1 MTKIKVYDQQPHK
14 VTPTG
19 QNQIKV
25 VKQPNQVKVV
35 R

>member
-1 MTKIKVYDQQPHK
+1 MTKVKVTDQQPHK

-25 VKQPNQVKVV
+25 VKQTDQVRVI

>member
-1 MTKIKVYDQQPHK
+1 MTQVKVYDQQPHK

-19 QNQIKV
+19 QNAIKV
-25 VKQPNQVKVV
+25 VKQSDKVKVV

>member
-1 MTKIKVYDQQPHK
+1 MTHVKINDQQPHK

-19 QNQIKV
+19 QGQIKV
-25 VKQPNQVKVV
+25 VKQPDQVRVV

>member
-1 MTKIKVYDQQPHK
+1 MTRVKVYNQQPHK

-19 QNQIKV
+19 QKQIKV
-25 VKQPNQVKVV
+25 VKQPNKIKVV